1 MLEGIRVI
9 ELATYIAA
17 PSAGGMMADWGADV
31 IKIEPLAGDP
41 IRNFFGTLGVD
52 SDANA
57 VFDLDNR
64 GKRSVTI
71 DTSSEKGNELLKRL
85 IKDADVFLTNI
96 RPGGLERAG
105 LDYETLKALNP
116 KLIYASVSGYGLSGE
131 ERDRPGFDMAAFWAR
146 SGVGR
151 LMTPKGAEPMALRTA
166 LGDHVT
172 GTATA
177 AGIMAALF
185 DRSRTGEGRL
195 VETSLLRTGI
205 YALGS
210 DMAIQLAFG
219 RVASTRPRHY
229 VNQPLNNF
237 FKTSDDNWLCILP
250 RQSEDDWHAIARAT
264 GLEHL
269 VGDPRF
275 TGGKARKQNT
285 VAIVDALDEAFA
297 KHTLDEWAEKLD
309 HEDLVWA
316 PVQTPA
322 QVVDDPQAIATG
334 AFTDMPTHDGGTS
347 RTIASPVRFHGVD
360 DGPKGPSPHI
370 GQHNEDVL
378 KEAGLSDDDIAGL
391 REAKAV
397 G

>member
-1 MLEGIRVI
+1 MLQGIRVI

-17 PSAGGMMADWGADV
+17 PSAGGIMADWGADV

-41 IRNFFGTLGVD
+41 IRNFFGTLGVE

-71 DTSSEKGNELLKRL
+71 DTSTKKGNEVLKRL

-96 RPGGLERAG
+96 RPGGLDRAG
-105 LDYETLKALNP
+105 LDYDTLKALNP
-116 KLIYASVSGYGLSGE
+116 KLVYASVSGYGLKGD
-131 ERDRPGFDMAAFWAR
+131 ERDRPGFDMAAFWSR

-172 GTATA
+172 GIATA
-177 AGIMAALF
+177 AGIMAALLE
-185 DRSRTGEGRL
+185 RTTTGKGRL

-219 RVASTRPRHY
+219 RVASTKSRHE
-229 VNQPLNNF
+229 VAQPLNNF
-237 FKTSDDNWLCILP
+237 FKTSDGDWLCILP
-250 RQSEDDWHAIARAT
+250 RQNEDDWHAIARAT
-264 GLEHL
+264 ELEHL
-269 VGDPRF
+269 IGDERF
-275 TGGKARKQNT
+275 TGGKARKQNGF
-285 VAIVDALDEAFA
+285 AIVDYLDGAFA
-297 KHTLDEWAEKLD
+297 KRTLSEWAVRLD
-309 HEDLVWA
+309 AEDLVWA

-322 QVVDDPQAIATG
+322 QVVDDPQAIAAG
-334 AFTDMPTHDGGTS
+334 AFTEMPTHDGKKVRVPAT
-347 RTIASPVRFHGVD
+347 PVRFHGVD
-360 DGPKGPSPHI
+360 TDPKGPSPHI
-370 GQHNEDVL
+370 GQHSDDVL
-378 KEAGLSDDDIAGL
+378 AEAGLTKDEIAAL

>member
-1 MLEGIRVI
+1 MLAGIRVI
-9 ELATYIAA
+9 ELATYIAG

-31 IKIEPLAGDP
+31 IKIEPLTGDP
-41 IRNFFGTLGVD
+41 IRNFFGTLGVE

-64 GKRSVTI
+64 GKRSVTL
-71 DTSSEKGNELLKRL
+71 DTSTQAGNETLKRL

-96 RPGGLERAG
+96 RPGGLERAS
-105 LDYETLKALNP
+105 LDYATLKELNP
-116 KLIYASVSGYGLSGE
+116 RLIYASVSGYGLKGE

-146 SGVGR
+146 SGVGS
-151 LMTPKGAEPMALRTA
+151 LMTPKGSEPVALRTA

-185 DRSRTGEGRL
+185 ERTNTGVGRL

-219 RVASTRPRHY
+219 RVASTKARHY
-229 VNQPLNNF
+229 VNQPLNNY

-250 RQSEDDWHAIARAT
+250 RQNESDWHAIARAT

-269 VGDPRF
+269 IDDPRF
-275 TGGKARKQNT
+275 TGGKARKENT
-285 VAIVDALDEAFA
+285 VIIVDELDAAFA
-297 KHTLDEWAEKLD
+297 KHTLAEWGKLLD
-309 HEDLVWA
+309 AEDLVWA

-322 QVVDDPQAIATG
+322 QVINDPQAIAAG
-334 AFTDMPTHDGGTS
+334 AFTQMPTQDGGSVTVPA
-347 RTIASPVRFHGVD
+347 TPVRFHGFD
-360 DGPKGPSPHI
+360 DSPSGPSPHI
-370 GQHNEDVL
+370 GQHNDEVME
-378 KEAGLSDDDIAGL
+378 EAGLSEAEIASL
-391 REAKAV
+391 RQIKAL